1 MVLLNVGRFGW
12 TKGSCEET
20 LKSDFLSHHLH
31 SLPSIIQY
39 YWGVRTPY
47 SEMRCSVL
55 CGKWVVAHHLLLN
68 TRYDTYLTVYLLTGL
83 HRMCGNFELPVLYTC
98 YALNSVYVQFKAL
111 ASEI

>member
-39 YWGVRTPY
+39 YWGVGTPY